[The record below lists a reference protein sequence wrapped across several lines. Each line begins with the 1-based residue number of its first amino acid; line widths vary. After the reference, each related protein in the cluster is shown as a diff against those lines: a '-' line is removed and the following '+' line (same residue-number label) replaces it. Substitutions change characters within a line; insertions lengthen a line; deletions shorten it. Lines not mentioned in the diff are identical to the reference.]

1 MVYLIAGFVVAVV
14 HIPQSMGFALLTSV
28 RPVYG
33 LYSSFWHVLIY
44 FLFGA
49 SPHVSVGTMAL
60 ISLMI
65 GDVVNSETEK
75 YTEEQS
81 RKLNLY
87 F

>member
-1 MVYLIAGFVVAVV
+1 MWNLLPVGFIVAVV
-14 HIPQSMGFALLTSV
+14 HIPQSMGFALLASV

-33 LYSSFWHVLIY
+33 LYTSFWHVLLY

-65 GDVVNSETEK
+65 SEVVDRDTEQFIQSHTGDTAI
-75 YTEEQS
+75 
-81 RKLNLY
+81 
-87 F
+87 